1 VSTPSLTAIPVAAHS
16 KEKGP
21 LSDAERK
28 RQLARA
34 MLAGTVGGVI
44 EWYDFFLYSVV
55 TGLVFAKLYFPQSDP
70 LIGTLQAF
78 GVYGVG
84 FVARPVGAFIFG
96 HYGDRIGRK
105 ATLIATLT
113 LMGAATAAVAFV
125 PTYDQI
131 GVWGGAA
138 LVVLRFVQG
147 VGVGGEWS
155 GGVLL
160 AMEWGKARN
169 RGLIT
174 AWPQFGSPAGLF
186 LANGAVWLASLASGD
201 DFLTWGWRIPFL
213 ISALLSLVGLYIRV
227 GVGETPAFTKLMEE
241 KRIAQAPISEVWRS
255 HWRPM
260 IWVILVRMVELT
272 PYYIFTSYIFTY
284 GTGHLHLPQD
294 LLLSAVM
301 CAAVLSWF
309 TIPFAGWLSDRWGRR
324 TVMLLGGVT
333 IVLYGFAY
341 FWLLDTR
348 STALVIAAI
357 VLSLV
362 PHDLMWGAFGAFV
375 SENFPARLRYS
386 GAGVSSQLGSVIP
399 GGLAPLIAAWL
410 VARYGSG
417 YAIAAY
423 LAACGIVG
431 IYAITRLK
439 DYAGKAEMA
448 GGDGEYRGDPTA

>member
-1 VSTPSLTAIPVAAHS
+1 LSTQSLAAS
-16 KEKGP
+16 TLADMP
-21 LSDAERK
+21 LEEADRRS
-28 RQLARA
+28 QLNRA
-34 MLAGTVGGVI
+34 MLAGTIGAVI

-113 LMGAATAAVAFV
+113 LMGVATVAVAFV
-125 PTYDQI
+125 PTYSQI
-131 GVWGGAA
+131 GVWGGVA
-138 LVVLRFVQG
+138 LVILRFAQG

-160 AMEWGKARN
+160 AMEWGKAKN

-174 AWPQFGSPAGLF
+174 AWPQFGSPMGLF

-201 DFLTWGWRIPFL
+201 NFLTWGWRIPFL
-213 ISALLSLVGLYIRV
+213 VSALLILVGLYIRI
-227 GVGETPAFTKLMEE
+227 GVRETPAFTKLIEE
-241 KRIAQAPISEVWRS
+241 KRLAQAPVSEVWKS

-260 IWVILVRMVELT
+260 IWVILIRMVELT

-284 GTGHLHLPQD
+284 GVNHLHMQQN
-294 LLLSAVM
+294 LLLTAVM

-309 TIPFAGWLSDRWGRR
+309 TIPFAGWLSDVWGRR
-324 TVMLLGGVT
+324 NVMLLGGVT
-333 IVLYGFAY
+333 IVIYGFAY

-348 STALVIAAI
+348 NTALVVAAI

-399 GGLAPLIAAWL
+399 GGLAPLVAAAL

-417 YAIAAY
+417 YAIAVY
-423 LAACGIVG
+423 LALCGLVG
-431 IYAITRLK
+431 IFAITRLK

-448 GGDGEYRGDPTA
+448 GDIE

>member
-1 VSTPSLTAIPVAAHS
+1 LSTQSVAAIPVAD
-16 KEKGP
+16 GP
-21 LSDAERK
+21 LSEAER
-28 RQLARA
+28 RSQLNRA
-34 MLAGTVGGVI
+34 MLAGTMGAVI

-55 TGLVFAKLYFPQSDP
+55 TGLVFAKLYFPLSNP
-70 LIGTLQAF
+70 LVGTLQAF

-125 PTYDQI
+125 PTYAQI
-131 GVWGGAA
+131 GVWGGVA
-138 LVVLRFVQG
+138 LVFLRFVQG

-160 AMEWGKARN
+160 AMEWGKANN

-186 LANGAVWLASLASGD
+186 LANGAVWIATLASGD
-201 DFLTWGWRIPFL
+201 NFLTWGWRIPFL
-213 ISALLSLVGLYIRV
+213 ISALLSLVGLYIRF
-227 GVGETPAFTKLMEE
+227 GVRETPAFTRLLAE
-241 KRIAQAPISEVWRS
+241 KRVAQAPISEVWKS

-272 PYYIFTSYIFTY
+272 PYYIFTSYIFAY
-284 GTGHLHLPQD
+284 GTARLHLPQS
-294 LLLSAVM
+294 LLLTAVM

-309 TIPFAGWLSDRWGRR
+309 TIPFAGWLSDVWGRR
-324 TVMLLGGVT
+324 NVMLLGGVT
-333 IVLYGFAY
+333 IIFYGFAY
-341 FWLLDTR
+341 FWLLETR
-348 STALVIAAI
+348 NTALVITAI

-386 GAGVSSQLGSVIP
+386 GAAISSQLGSVIP
-399 GGLAPLIAAWL
+399 GGLAPLVAAGL
-410 VARYGSG
+410 VAHYGSG
-417 YAIAAY
+417 YAIAVY
-423 LAACGIVG
+423 LAVCGLVG
-431 IYAITRLK
+431 IFAITRLK
-439 DYAGKAEMA
+439 DYSGKAEMA
-448 GGDGEYRGDPTA
+448 GGDTE

>member
-1 VSTPSLTAIPVAAHS
+1 MSTQSLAAS
-16 KEKGP
+16 TLADMP
-21 LSDAERK
+21 LEEADRRS
-28 RQLARA
+28 QLNRA
-34 MLAGTVGGVI
+34 MLAGTIGAVI

-113 LMGAATAAVAFV
+113 LMGVATVAVAFV
-125 PTYDQI
+125 PTYSQI
-131 GVWGGAA
+131 GVWGGVA
-138 LVVLRFVQG
+138 LVILRFAQG

-160 AMEWGKARN
+160 AMEWGKAKN

-174 AWPQFGSPAGLF
+174 AWPQFGSPMGLF

-201 DFLTWGWRIPFL
+201 NFLTWGWRIPFL
-213 ISALLSLVGLYIRV
+213 VSALLILVGLYIRI
-227 GVGETPAFTKLMEE
+227 GVRETPAFTKLIEE
-241 KRIAQAPISEVWRS
+241 KRLAQAPVSEVWKS

-260 IWVILVRMVELT
+260 IWVILIRMVELT

-284 GTGHLHLPQD
+284 GVNHLHMQQN
-294 LLLSAVM
+294 LLLTAVM

-309 TIPFAGWLSDRWGRR
+309 TIPFAGWLSDVWGRR
-324 TVMLLGGVT
+324 NVMLLGGVT
-333 IVLYGFAY
+333 IVIYGFAY

-348 STALVIAAI
+348 NTALVVAAI

-399 GGLAPLIAAWL
+399 GGLAPLVAAAL

-417 YAIAAY
+417 YAIAVY
-423 LAACGIVG
+423 LALCGLVG
-431 IYAITRLK
+431 IFAITRLK

-448 GGDGEYRGDPTA
+448 GDIE

>member
-1 VSTPSLTAIPVAAHS
+1 MSTQSLAAFALAD
-16 KEKGP
+16 GP
-21 LSDAERK
+21 LDEADRRS
-28 RQLARA
+28 QLNRA
-34 MLAGTVGGVI
+34 MLAGTIGAVI

-55 TGLVFAKLYFPQSDP
+55 TGLVFAKLYFPNSDH
-70 LIGTLQAF
+70 LVGALQAF

-113 LMGAATAAVAFV
+113 LMGVATVAVAFV
-125 PTYDQI
+125 PTYSQI
-131 GVWGGAA
+131 GVWGGVA
-138 LVVLRFVQG
+138 LVILRFAQG

-160 AMEWGKARN
+160 AMEWGKAKN

-174 AWPQFGSPAGLF
+174 AWPQFGSPMGLF

-201 DFLTWGWRIPFL
+201 NFLTWGWRIPFL
-213 ISALLSLVGLYIRV
+213 VSALLILVGLYIRI
-227 GVGETPAFTKLMEE
+227 GVRETPAFTKLIEE
-241 KRIAQAPISEVWRS
+241 KRLAQAPVSEVWKS

-260 IWVILVRMVELT
+260 IWVILIRMVELT

-284 GTGHLHLPQD
+284 GVNHLHMQQN
-294 LLLSAVM
+294 LLLTAVM

-309 TIPFAGWLSDRWGRR
+309 TIPFAGWLSDVWGRR
-324 TVMLLGGVT
+324 KVMLLGGVT
-333 IVLYGFAY
+333 IVIYGFAY

-348 STALVIAAI
+348 NPVLVVAAI

-399 GGLAPLIAAWL
+399 GGLAPLVAVAL
-410 VARYGSG
+410 VARYNSG
-417 YAIAAY
+417 YAIAVY
-423 LAACGIVG
+423 LALCGLIG
-431 IYAITRLK
+431 IFAITRLK

-448 GGDGEYRGDPTA
+448 GGDTE

>member
-1 VSTPSLTAIPVAAHS
+1 MSTQSLAADIPVVD
-16 KEKGP
+16 GP
-21 LSDAERK
+21 LSESDR
-28 RQLARA
+28 RSQLNRA
-34 MLAGTVGGVI
+34 MVAGTVGAVI

-55 TGLVFAKLYFPQSDP
+55 TGLVFAKLYFPNSDP
-70 LIGTLQAF
+70 LVGTLQAF

-84 FVARPVGAFIFG
+84 FIARPVGAFIFG

-125 PTYDQI
+125 PTYSQI
-131 GVWGGAA
+131 GVWGGVA

-160 AMEWGKARN
+160 AMEWGKAKN

-186 LANGAVWLASLASGD
+186 LANAAVWLATWASGD
-201 DFLTWGWRIPFL
+201 HFLTWGWRIPFL
-213 ISALLSLVGLYIRV
+213 GSALLSLVGLYIRF
-227 GVGETPAFTKLMEE
+227 GVRETPAFTRLLEE
-241 KRIAQAPISEVWRS
+241 KRISQAPVTEVWKS

-272 PYYIFTSYIFTY
+272 PYYIFTSYIFAY
-284 GTGHLHLPQD
+284 GTARLHLSQS
-294 LLLSAVM
+294 LLLAAVM

-309 TIPFAGWLSDRWGRR
+309 TIPFAGWLSDVWGRKK
-324 TVMLLGGVT
+324 VMLLGGVW
-333 IVLYGFAY
+333 IIAYGFAY

-348 STALVIAAI
+348 NTALVVIAI

-399 GGLAPLIAAWL
+399 GGLAPLVAAAL
-410 VARYGSG
+410 VAHYNTG
-417 YAIAAY
+417 YAIADY
-423 LAACGIVG
+423 LAVCGLVG
-431 IYAITRLK
+431 VFAITRLK
-439 DYAGKAEMA
+439 DYAGKTEMA
-448 GGDGEYRGDPTA
+448 GDAA

>member
-1 VSTPSLTAIPVAAHS
+1 MSTQSLAAAAVADA
-16 KEKGP
+16 P
-21 LSDAERK
+21 LSEAGR
-28 RQLARA
+28 RSQLNRA
-34 MLAGTVGGVI
+34 MVAGTVGAVI

-55 TGLVFAKLYFPQSDP
+55 TGLVFAKLYFPNSDP
-70 LIGTLQAF
+70 LVGTLQAF

-84 FVARPVGAFIFG
+84 FIARPVGAFIFG

-113 LMGAATAAVAFV
+113 LMGAATTAVAFV
-125 PTYDQI
+125 PTYSQI
-131 GVWGGAA
+131 GVWGGVA
-138 LVVLRFVQG
+138 LVFLRFVQG

-160 AMEWGKARN
+160 AMEWGKAKN

-186 LANGAVWLASLASGD
+186 LANAAVWLATLASGD
-201 DFLTWGWRIPFL
+201 GFLTWGWRIPFL
-213 ISALLSLVGLYIRV
+213 ISALLSLVGLYIRF
-227 GVGETPAFTKLMEE
+227 GVRETPAFTRLLQD
-241 KRIAQAPISEVWRS
+241 KRISQAPVSEVWKS

-272 PYYIFTSYIFTY
+272 PYYIFTSYIYSY
-284 GTGHLHLPQD
+284 GADRLHLTQS

-309 TIPFAGWLSDRWGRR
+309 TIPFAGWLSDVWGRKK
-324 TVMLLGGVT
+324 VMLLGGVW
-333 IVLYGFAY
+333 IVFYGFAY

-348 STALVIAAI
+348 NTALVVIAI

-399 GGLAPLIAAWL
+399 GGLAPLVAVWL
-410 VARYGSG
+410 VARYDTG
-417 YAIAAY
+417 YAIAVY
-423 LAACGIVG
+423 LAVCGLIG
-431 IYAITRLK
+431 IFAITRLK

-448 GGDGEYRGDPTA
+448 GGDTE

>member
-1 VSTPSLTAIPVAAHS
+1 LSTPSLAAAS
-16 KEKGP
+16 LADGP
-21 LSDAERK
+21 LSESDRK
-28 RQLARA
+28 SQLNRA
-34 MLAGTVGGVI
+34 MVAGTIGAVI

-55 TGLVFAKLYFPQSDP
+55 TGLVFAKLYFPNSDP
-70 LIGTLQAF
+70 LVGTLQAF

-84 FVARPVGAFIFG
+84 FIARPVGAFIFG

-125 PTYDQI
+125 PTYSQI
-131 GVWGGAA
+131 GVWGGVA

-186 LANGAVWLASLASGD
+186 LANAAVWLATWASGD
-201 DFLTWGWRIPFL
+201 NFLTWGWRIPFL
-213 ISALLSLVGLYIRV
+213 ISALLSLVGLYIRF
-227 GVGETPAFTKLMEE
+227 GVRETPAFTRLLEE
-241 KRIAQAPISEVWRS
+241 KRISQAPVSEVWKS

-272 PYYIFTSYIFTY
+272 PYYIFTSYIFAY
-284 GTGHLHLPQD
+284 GTARLHLTQS
-294 LLLSAVM
+294 LLLAAVM

-309 TIPFAGWLSDRWGRR
+309 TIPFAGWLSDVWGRKK
-324 TVMLLGGVT
+324 VMLLGGVW
-333 IVLYGFAY
+333 IILYGFAY

-348 STALVIAAI
+348 NTALVVIAI

-399 GGLAPLIAAWL
+399 GGLAPLVAAAL
-410 VARYGSG
+410 VAHYNSG
-417 YAIAAY
+417 YAIAVY
-423 LAACGIVG
+423 LAVCGLVG
-431 IYAITRLK
+431 VFAITRLK
-439 DYAGKAEMA
+439 DYAGMAEMA
-448 GGDGEYRGDPTA
+448 GDIE

>member
-1 VSTPSLTAIPVAAHS
+1 LSTPSLAAAIPAMDGS
-16 KEKGP
+16 
-21 LSDAERK
+21 LSETDRK
-28 RQLARA
+28 SQLARA
-34 MLAGTVGGVI
+34 MLAGTVGATI

-55 TGLVFAKLYFPQSDP
+55 TGLVFAKLYFPLSDP
-70 LIGTLQAF
+70 LVGTLQAF

-113 LMGAATAAVAFV
+113 LMGAATTAVAFV
-125 PTYDQI
+125 PTYNQI
-131 GVWGGAA
+131 GVWGGVA
-138 LVVLRFVQG
+138 LVFLRFVQG

-160 AMEWGKARN
+160 AMEWGKSHN
-169 RGLIT
+169 RGWIT
-174 AWPQFGSPAGLF
+174 SWPQFGSPAGLF
-186 LANGAVWLASLASGD
+186 LANAAVWLCSLASGP
-201 DFLTWGWRIPFL
+201 DFLVWGWRIPFL
-213 ISALLSLVGLYIRV
+213 FSALFSLVGLYIRF
-227 GVGETPAFTKLMEE
+227 GVGETPAFTKLIEQ
-241 KRIAQAPISEVWRS
+241 KRRAQAPVAEAWKS

-272 PYYIFTSYIFTY
+272 PYYIFTSYILAY
-284 GTGHLHLPQD
+284 GVGHLHLTQN
-294 LLLSAVM
+294 LLLASVM
-301 CAAVLSWF
+301 AAAVLSWF
-309 TIPFAGWLSDRWGRR
+309 TIPFAGWLSDRWGRKK
-324 TVMLLGGVT
+324 VMLLGAVW

-348 STALVIAAI
+348 NPALVVAAI

-386 GAGVSSQLGSVIP
+386 GAGMSSQLGSVIP
-399 GGLAPLIAAWL
+399 GGLPPLVAAWL

-417 YAIAAY
+417 YAIAVY
-423 LAACGIVG
+423 LALAGLVG
-431 IYAITRLK
+431 IFAITRLK

-448 GGDGEYRGDPTA
+448 GGDTE

>member
-1 VSTPSLTAIPVAAHS
+1 MSTPSVAAIS
-16 KEKGP
+16 TVDGP
-21 LSDAERK
+21 ISEADRK
-28 RQLARA
+28 SQLGRA
-34 MLAGTVGGVI
+34 MLAGTVGATI

-55 TGLVFAKLYFPQSDP
+55 TGLVFAKLYFPLSTP
-70 LIGTLQAF
+70 LIGAVQAF

-84 FVARPVGAFIFG
+84 FIARPVGAFIFG

-125 PTYDQI
+125 PTYGQI

-138 LVVLRFVQG
+138 LVFLRFVQG

-160 AMEWGKARN
+160 AMEWGKAHN

-186 LANGAVWLASLASGD
+186 LANAAVWLASLASGP
-201 DFLTWGWRIPFL
+201 DFLVWGWRIPFL
-213 ISALLSLVGLYIRV
+213 ASAIFSLVGLYIRF
-227 GVGETPAFTKLMEE
+227 GVGETPAFTRLMEE
-241 KRIAQAPISEVWRS
+241 KRISQAPVGEVWKS

-272 PYYIFTSYIFTY
+272 PYYIFTSYIYTY
-284 GTGHLHLPQD
+284 GVDHLHLSRD
-294 LLLSAVM
+294 LMLTGVI
-301 CAAVLSWF
+301 CASILSWF
-309 TIPFAGWLSDRWGRR
+309 TIPFAGWLSDKWGRKN
-324 TVMLLGGVT
+324 VMLLGGVT
-333 IVLYGFAY
+333 IIAYGFAY

-348 STALVIAAI
+348 NAALVIAAI
-357 VLSLV
+357 VLSLI

-399 GGLAPLIAAWL
+399 GGVAPLAAAWL

-417 YAIAAY
+417 YAIAIY
-423 LAACGIVG
+423 LAVCGVIG
-431 IYAITRLK
+431 LYAITRLK
-439 DYAGKAEMA
+439 DYAGKAAMA
-448 GGDGEYRGDPTA
+448 GGDTE

>member
-1 VSTPSLTAIPVAAHS
+1 MSTPSVAA
-16 KEKGP
+16 
-21 LSDAERK
+21 DAVAATPSEEAEGRG
-28 RQLARA
+28 QLGRA

-84 FVARPVGAFIFG
+84 FIARPVGAFIFG

-113 LMGAATAAVAFV
+113 LMGVATAAVAFV

-131 GVWGGAA
+131 GVWGGVA
-138 LVVLRFVQG
+138 LVFLRFVQG

-160 AMEWGKARN
+160 ALEWGKAHN
-169 RGLIT
+169 RGLVSSG
-174 AWPQFGSPAGLF
+174 PQFGSPAGLF
-186 LANGAVWLASLASGD
+186 LANGAVWACSLLSGD
-201 DFLTWGWRIPFL
+201 QFLTWGWRIPFL
-213 ISALLSLVGLYIRV
+213 LSAVLSLVGLFIRA
-227 GVGETPAFTKLMEE
+227 GVRETPAFRRLMQQNKL
-241 KRIAQAPISEVWRS
+241 AQAPVIEAWKS

-260 IWVILVRMVELT
+260 VWVMLVRMVELA
-272 PYYIFTSYIFTY
+272 PYYIFTSFIFTY
-284 GTGHLHLPQD
+284 GTAHLKLPQN
-294 LLLSAVM
+294 LLLTAVM
-301 CAAVLSWF
+301 SASVLSWF
-309 TIPFAGWLSDRWGRR
+309 TIPFAGWLSDVWGRKNAL
-324 TVMLLGGVT
+324 LLGGVT
-333 IVLYGFAY
+333 IIVYGFAY

-348 STALVIAAI
+348 NTALVITAI

-386 GAGVSSQLGSVIP
+386 GGAVSTQLGSVIP
-399 GGLAPLIAAWL
+399 GGAAPLAAAWL
-410 VARYGSG
+410 VARYGTG
-417 YAIAAY
+417 YAIAVV
-423 LAACGIVG
+423 LAVCGVIG
-431 IYAITRLK
+431 LWAITRLK

-448 GGDGEYRGDPTA
+448 GGDD

>member
-1 VSTPSLTAIPVAAHS
+1 LSTQSLAAS
-16 KEKGP
+16 ALADRP
-21 LSDAERK
+21 LEEADRRS
-28 RQLARA
+28 QLNRA
-34 MLAGTVGGVI
+34 MLAGTIGAVI

-55 TGLVFAKLYFPQSDP
+55 TGLVFAKLYFPASDHMV
-70 LIGTLQAF
+70 GALQAF

-125 PTYDQI
+125 PTYNQI
-131 GVWGGAA
+131 GVWGGVA

-160 AMEWGKARN
+160 AMEWGKAHN

-186 LANGAVWLASLASGD
+186 LANAAVWGASLASGD
-201 DFLTWGWRIPFL
+201 NFLTWGWRIPFL
-213 ISALLSLVGLYIRV
+213 ISALLSVAGLYIRF
-227 GVGETPAFTKLMEE
+227 GVKETPAFTRLMEE
-241 KRIAQAPISEVWRS
+241 KRIAQAPVSEVWKS

-260 IWVILVRMVELT
+260 IWVILIRMVELT
-272 PYYIFTSYIFTY
+272 PYYIFTSYIYTY
-284 GTGHLHLPQD
+284 GVDRLHLSRD
-294 LLLSAVM
+294 FLLMGVM

-309 TIPFAGWLSDRWGRR
+309 TIPFAGWLSDVWGRKK
-324 TVMLLGGVT
+324 VMLLGGVT
-333 IVLYGFAY
+333 IVLYVFVY
-341 FWLLDTR
+341 FWMLDTKNP
-348 STALVIAAI
+348 SLVIAAI

-399 GGLAPLIAAWL
+399 GGLAPLVAVWL

-423 LAACGIVG
+423 LALCGLVG
-431 IYAITRLK
+431 IFAITRLK

-448 GGDGEYRGDPTA
+448 GDIE

>member
-1 VSTPSLTAIPVAAHS
+1 MSTQSLAAIAVAATPGEH
-16 KEKGP
+16 GP
-21 LSDAERK
+21 LSEADR
-28 RQLARA
+28 RSQLNRA
-34 MLAGTVGGVI
+34 MMAGTIGAVI

-84 FVARPVGAFIFG
+84 FIARPVGAFIFG

-125 PTYDQI
+125 PTYSQI
-131 GVWGGAA
+131 GVWGGVA

-160 AMEWGKARN
+160 AMEWGKSHN

-186 LANGAVWLASLASGD
+186 LANGAVWVATLASGD
-201 DFLTWGWRIPFL
+201 GFLTWGWRIPFL
-213 ISALLSLVGLYIRV
+213 ISALLSLVGLYIRF
-227 GVGETPAFTKLMEE
+227 GVRETPAFTRLLEE
-241 KRIAQAPISEVWRS
+241 KRISQAPIGEVWKS

-272 PYYIFTSYIFTY
+272 PYYIFTSYIFAY
-284 GTGHLHLPQD
+284 GTARLHLEQS
-294 LLLSAVM
+294 LLLAAVM

-324 TVMLLGGVT
+324 NVMLLGGVW
-333 IVLYGFAY
+333 IILYGFAY

-348 STALVIAAI
+348 NTVLVVTAI

-375 SENFPARLRYS
+375 SENFPARLRY
-386 GAGVSSQLGSVIP
+386 
-399 GGLAPLIAAWL
+399 
-410 VARYGSG
+410 
-417 YAIAAY
+417 
-423 LAACGIVG
+423 
-431 IYAITRLK
+431 
-439 DYAGKAEMA
+439 
-448 GGDGEYRGDPTA
+448 

>member
-1 VSTPSLTAIPVAAHS
+1 LSTQTLTATAVAANAG
-16 KEKGP
+16 ETGP
-21 LSDAERK
+21 LSEAERK
-28 RQLARA
+28 SQLRRA
-34 MLAGTVGGVI
+34 MLAGTVGATI

-55 TGLVFAKLYFPQSDP
+55 TGLVFAKLYFPGSDP
-70 LIGTLQAF
+70 LVGMVQAF

-113 LMGAATAAVAFV
+113 LMGVATAAVAFV
-125 PTYDQI
+125 PTYGQI
-131 GVWGGAA
+131 GPWGGVA
-138 LVVLRFVQG
+138 LVLLRFVQG

-160 AMEWGKARN
+160 AMEWGKAHN
-169 RGLIT
+169 RGWIT
-174 AWPQFGSPAGLF
+174 AWPQFGSPVGLF

-201 DFLTWGWRIPFL
+201 QFLTWGWRIPFL

-227 GVGETPAFTKLMEE
+227 GVRETPAFRRLMEE
-241 KRIAQAPISEVWRS
+241 KRLAQAPVSEAWKS

-260 IWVILVRMVELT
+260 VWVILTRMVELT
-272 PYYIFTSYIFTY
+272 PYYIFTSFIFAY
-284 GTGHLHLPQD
+284 GTSHLRLEQN

-301 CAAVLSWF
+301 GAAVLSWF
-309 TIPFAGWLSDRWGRR
+309 TIPFAGWLSDRWGRKR
-324 TVMLLGGVT
+324 VVILGAVW
-333 IVLYGFAY
+333 IILYGFAY
-341 FWLLDTR
+341 FWLLDTKNP
-348 STALVIAAI
+348 ALVVAAI
-357 VLSLV
+357 VLSLI
-362 PHDLMWGAFGAFV
+362 PHDLMWGAWGAFV

-399 GGLAPLIAAWL
+399 GGLAPLVAAWI

-423 LAACGIVG
+423 MAACGLVG
-431 IYAITRLK
+431 LYAITRLK
-439 DYAGKAEMA
+439 DYAGQAEMA
-448 GGDGEYRGDPTA
+448 GGDTE

>member
-1 VSTPSLTAIPVAAHS
+1 LSTQSLAATLAAA
-16 KEKGP
+16 P
-21 LSDAERK
+21 LGEADRRS
-28 RQLARA
+28 QLNRA
-34 MLAGTVGGVI
+34 MLAGTVGAVI

-55 TGLVFAKLYFPQSDP
+55 TGLVFAKLYFPNSNP
-70 LIGTLQAF
+70 LLGTLQAF

-125 PTYDQI
+125 PTYSQI
-131 GVWGGAA
+131 GVWGGVA
-138 LVVLRFVQG
+138 LVVLRFIQG

-160 AMEWGKARN
+160 AMEWGKAKN

-186 LANGAVWLASLASGD
+186 LANAAVWIATLASGD
-201 DFLTWGWRIPFL
+201 NFLTWGWRIPFL
-213 ISALLSLVGLYIRV
+213 ISALLSLVGLYIRF
-227 GVGETPAFTKLMEE
+227 GVRETPAFTRLLEE
-241 KRIAQAPISEVWRS
+241 KRLSQAPVSEVWKS

-272 PYYIFTSYIFTY
+272 PYYIFTSYIFAY
-284 GTGHLHLPQD
+284 GTARLHLTQS
-294 LLLSAVM
+294 LLLAAVM

-309 TIPFAGWLSDRWGRR
+309 TIPFAGWLSDVWGRKK
-324 TVMLLGGVT
+324 VMLLGGVT
-333 IVLYGFAY
+333 IIFYGFAY

-348 STALVIAAI
+348 NTALVVTAI

-399 GGLAPLIAAWL
+399 GGAAPLVAAGL
-410 VARYGSG
+410 VAHYGSG
-417 YAIAAY
+417 YAIAVY
-423 LAACGIVG
+423 LAICGLIG
-431 IYAITRLK
+431 IFAITRLK

-448 GGDGEYRGDPTA
+448 GGDIE

>member
-1 VSTPSLTAIPVAAHS
+1 LSTQSLAAFAVADA
-16 KEKGP
+16 P
-21 LSDAERK
+21 LSEADR
-28 RQLARA
+28 RSQLNRA
-34 MLAGTVGGVI
+34 MLAGTIGAVI

-55 TGLVFAKLYFPQSDP
+55 TGLVFAKLYFPLSDP
-70 LIGTLQAF
+70 LVGGLQAF

-105 ATLIATLT
+105 ATLIATLI
-113 LMGAATAAVAFV
+113 LMGSATAAVAFV
-125 PTYDQI
+125 PTYNQI
-131 GVWGGAA
+131 GVWGGVA
-138 LVVLRFVQG
+138 LVFLRFVQG

-160 AMEWGKARN
+160 AMEWGKAHN

-186 LANGAVWLASLASGD
+186 LANAAVWVCSQASGD
-201 DFLTWGWRIPFL
+201 QFLTWGWRIPFL
-213 ISALLSLVGLYIRV
+213 FSALFSLVGLYIRF
-227 GVGETPAFTKLMEE
+227 GVRETPAFTKLIEE
-241 KRIAQAPISEVWRS
+241 KRIAQAPVSEVWKS

-272 PYYIFTSYIFTY
+272 PYYIFTSYIYTY
-284 GTGHLHLPQD
+284 GVDRLHLPRD
-294 LLLSAVM
+294 LLLAAVI
-301 CAAVLSWF
+301 CASVLSWF
-309 TIPFAGWLSDRWGRR
+309 TIPFAGWLSDQWGRKK
-324 TVMLLGGVT
+324 VMLLGGVW

-341 FWLLDTR
+341 FWLLDTQN
-348 STALVIAAI
+348 TALVIAAI

-386 GAGVSSQLGSVIP
+386 GAGVSSQLGSVLP
-399 GGLAPLIAAWL
+399 GGLAPLVAVAL
-410 VARYGSG
+410 VARYHSG
-417 YAIAAY
+417 YAIAVF
-423 LAACGIVG
+423 LALCGLVG
-431 IYAITRLK
+431 IFAITRLK

-448 GGDGEYRGDPTA
+448 GGDTE

>member
-1 VSTPSLTAIPVAAHS
+1 MSTQRLAAIPVAD
-16 KEKGP
+16 GL
-21 LSDAERK
+21 LSDAER
-28 RQLARA
+28 RSQLNRA
-34 MLAGTVGGVI
+34 MLAGTVGAVI

-55 TGLVFAKLYFPQSDP
+55 TGLVFARLYFPQSDP
-70 LIGTLQAF
+70 LVGALQAF

-84 FVARPVGAFIFG
+84 FIARPIGAFIFG

-125 PTYDQI
+125 PTYSRI

-186 LANGAVWLASLASGD
+186 LANGAVWLATLASGEH
-201 DFLTWGWRIPFL
+201 FLTWGWRLPFL
-213 ISALLSLVGLYIRV
+213 ASALLSLVGLYIRF
-227 GVGETPAFTKLMEE
+227 GVRETPAFTRLLEE
-241 KRIAQAPISEVWRS
+241 KRLAQAPVSEVWRS

-260 IWVILVRMVELT
+260 VWVILVRMVELT
-272 PYYIFTSYIFTY
+272 PYYIFTSYIYAY
-284 GTGHLHLPQD
+284 GVTRLHLPQS
-294 LLLSAVM
+294 LLLTAVM
-301 CAAVLSWF
+301 CAAALSWF
-309 TIPFAGWLSDRWGRR
+309 TIPFAGWLSDVWGRKK
-324 TVMLLGGVT
+324 VMLLGGVWI
-333 IVLYGFAY
+333 IVYGFAY

-348 STALVIAAI
+348 NAALVIAAI

-386 GAGVSSQLGSVIP
+386 GAGISSQLGSVIP
-399 GGLAPLIAAWL
+399 GGLAPLVAVAL
-410 VARYGSG
+410 VDHYHSGS
-417 YAIAAY
+417 AIAVY
-423 LAACGIVG
+423 LAVCGLVG
-431 IYAITRLK
+431 VFAITRLK
-439 DYAGKAEMA
+439 EYAGKAEMA
-448 GGDGEYRGDPTA
+448 GGDTA

>member
-1 VSTPSLTAIPVAAHS
+1 VSTQSLAATAVAAKS
-16 KEKGP
+16 GENAS
-21 LSDAERK
+21 LSEADRK
-28 RQLARA
+28 SQLARA
-34 MLAGTVGGVI
+34 MLAGTVGATI

-55 TGLVFAKLYFPQSDP
+55 TGLVFAKLYFPLSDP
-70 LIGTLQAF
+70 LVGGLQAF

-84 FVARPVGAFIFG
+84 FIARPVGAFIFG

-113 LMGAATAAVAFV
+113 LMGVATAAVAFV
-125 PTYDQI
+125 PTYNQI
-131 GVWGGAA
+131 GVWGGLA
-138 LVVLRFVQG
+138 LVLLRFVQG

-160 AMEWGKARN
+160 AMEWGKSNN

-174 AWPQFGSPAGLF
+174 AWPQFGSPVGLF
-186 LANGAVWLASLASGD
+186 LANGAVWLCSLLSGP

-213 ISALLSLVGLYIRV
+213 ISAVLSLVGLYIRV
-227 GVGETPAFTKLMEE
+227 GVRETPAFTRLIEE
-241 KRIAQAPISEVWRS
+241 KRLAQAPVREAWKS

-260 IWVILVRMVELT
+260 VWVILTRMVELT
-272 PYYIFTSYIFTY
+272 PYYIFTSFIFAY
-284 GTGHLHLPQD
+284 GVSHLHLPQD
-294 LLLSAVM
+294 LLLTAVM
-301 CAAVLSWF
+301 SAAVLSWF
-309 TIPFAGWLSDRWGRR
+309 TIPFAGWLSDRWGRKK
-324 TVMLLGGVT
+324 VLLLGAVW
-333 IVLYGFAY
+333 IILYGFAY

-348 STALVIAAI
+348 NTALVIAAI

-362 PHDLMWGAFGAFV
+362 PHDLMWGAWGAFV

-399 GGLAPLIAAWL
+399 GGVAPLVAAWI

-423 LAACGIVG
+423 MAVCGLIG
-431 IYAITRLK
+431 LYAITRLK
-439 DYAGKAEMA
+439 DYAGKTEMA
-448 GGDGEYRGDPTA
+448 GGDIE

>member
-1 VSTPSLTAIPVAAHS
+1 MSTQSLAAAS
-16 KEKGP
+16 LADGP
-21 LSDAERK
+21 LSESDR
-28 RQLARA
+28 RSQLNRA
-34 MLAGTVGGVI
+34 MVAGTVGAVI

-55 TGLVFAKLYFPQSDP
+55 TGLVFAKLYFPNSDP
-70 LIGTLQAF
+70 LVGTLQAF

-125 PTYDQI
+125 PTYSQI
-131 GVWGGAA
+131 GVWGGVA

-160 AMEWGKARN
+160 AMEWGKAKN

-186 LANGAVWLASLASGD
+186 LANAAVWLATWASGD
-201 DFLTWGWRIPFL
+201 NFLTWGWRIPFL
-213 ISALLSLVGLYIRV
+213 ASALLSLVGLYIRF
-227 GVGETPAFTKLMEE
+227 GVRETPAFTRLLEE
-241 KRIAQAPISEVWRS
+241 KRISQAPVSEVWKS

-272 PYYIFTSYIFTY
+272 PYYIFTSYIFAY
-284 GTGHLHLPQD
+284 GTARLHLSQS
-294 LLLSAVM
+294 LLLAAVM

-309 TIPFAGWLSDRWGRR
+309 TIPFAGWLSDVWGRKK
-324 TVMLLGGVT
+324 VMLLGGVW
-333 IVLYGFAY
+333 IIAYGFAY

-348 STALVIAAI
+348 NTALVVIAI

-399 GGLAPLIAAWL
+399 GGLAPLVAAAL
-410 VARYGSG
+410 VAHYNTG
-417 YAIAAY
+417 YAIAVY
-423 LAACGIVG
+423 LAVCGLVG
-431 IYAITRLK
+431 VFAITRLK
-439 DYAGKAEMA
+439 DYAGKTEMA
-448 GGDGEYRGDPTA
+448 GDAA

>member
-1 VSTPSLTAIPVAAHS
+1 
-16 KEKGP
+16 
-21 LSDAERK
+21 
-28 RQLARA
+28 
-34 MLAGTVGGVI
+34 
-44 EWYDFFLYSVV
+44 
-55 TGLVFAKLYFPQSDP
+55 
-70 LIGTLQAF
+70 
-78 GVYGVG
+78 VG

-125 PTYDQI
+125 PTYSQI
-131 GVWGGAA
+131 GVWGGVA
-138 LVVLRFVQG
+138 LVVLRFIQG

-160 AMEWGKARN
+160 AMEWGKAKN

-186 LANGAVWLASLASGD
+186 LANAAVWIATLASGD
-201 DFLTWGWRIPFL
+201 NFLTWGWRIPFL
-213 ISALLSLVGLYIRV
+213 ISALLSLVGLYIRF
-227 GVGETPAFTKLMEE
+227 GVRETPAFTRLLEE
-241 KRIAQAPISEVWRS
+241 KRLSQAPVSEVWKS

-272 PYYIFTSYIFTY
+272 PYYIFTSYIFAY
-284 GTGHLHLPQD
+284 GTARLHLTQS
-294 LLLSAVM
+294 LLLAAVM

-309 TIPFAGWLSDRWGRR
+309 TIPFAGWLSDVWGRKK
-324 TVMLLGGVT
+324 VMLLGGVT
-333 IVLYGFAY
+333 IIFYGFAY

-348 STALVIAAI
+348 NTALVVTAI

-399 GGLAPLIAAWL
+399 GGAAPLVAAGL
-410 VARYGSG
+410 VAHYGSG
-417 YAIAAY
+417 YAIAVY
-423 LAACGIVG
+423 LAICGLIG
-431 IYAITRLK
+431 IFAITRLK

-448 GGDGEYRGDPTA
+448 GGDIE